1 LELGQVALV
10 IAILI
15 LLFIL
20 LKLFRVNRKD
30 WILFVSSGVFALAL
44 KMTLERLPFNISF
57 FDLAAIP
64 RSVPAIFAFQK
75 SSQKNELHSARAAI
89 NSVF

>member
-44 KMTLERLPFNISF
+44 KMTLERLPFNINF
-57 FDLAAIP
+57 FDFG
-64 RSVPAIFAFQK
+64 S
-75 SSQKNELHSARAAI
+75 HSALRSRYFCLPKVLAKK
-89 NSVF
+89 